1 MVLASRLS
9 DRYKNRGWPCQ
20 VGWAMCVVAFAVYL
34 GCDPKNS
41 PARFVALVLAEVG
54 HYSEWYFGHPCH
66 GTADI
71 SLYAFDY
78 CMGFQQR
85 W

>member
-20 VGWAMCVVAFAVYL
+20 VGWAMCVVAFAIYL

-54 HYSEWYFGHPCH
+54 HYSE
-66 GTADI
+66 
-71 SLYAFDY
+71 
-78 CMGFQQR
+78 
-85 W
+85 